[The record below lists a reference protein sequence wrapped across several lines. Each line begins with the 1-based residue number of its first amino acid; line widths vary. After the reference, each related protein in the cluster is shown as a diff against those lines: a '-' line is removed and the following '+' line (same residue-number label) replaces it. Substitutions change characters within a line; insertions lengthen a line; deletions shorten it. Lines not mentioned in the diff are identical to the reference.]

1 MPTGQPFTRL
11 CRSLAQ
17 SRHHG
22 RADLHIHTT
31 CSDGR
36 YTPAQVVELA
46 RRSGLPALAITDH
59 DTLAGIAPARKAAGD
74 SLEVIAGVEIST
86 VHEGRE
92 LHLLAYFVDRDD
104 GPLGEALRHLRERR
118 RHRFFAMADR
128 LRSLGV
134 PLEDDALTALADGET
149 VGRRHLAQLLVDSR
163 RAATVREAFQ
173 RFLGD
178 HGRVNV
184 PKERL
189 DVHEA
194 IDLVNEE
201 GGVAGWAHPGS
212 ACTWEALRDLYNS
225 GMRAIEVEWP
235 AVKQRRSR
243 ELRDWAK
250 ALGMAV
256 TGGSDCHGPDEP
268 RRAIGA
274 CGVNGEELDALRHH
288 ARQPTRT

>member
-1 MPTGQPFTRL
+1 MPSGQPFTNL
-11 CRSLAQ
+11 CRSLAA
-17 SRHHG
+17 SRHAA
-22 RADLHIHTT
+22 RVDLHLHTT

-59 DTLAGIAPARKAAGD
+59 DTLAGIAPARAVSGT

-86 VHEGRE
+86 VFEGRE
-92 LHLLAYFVDRDD
+92 LHLLAYFIERHD
-104 GPLGEALRHLRERR
+104 GPLAQALEHLRKRR
-118 RHRFFAMADR
+118 RERFFAMVER

-134 PLEDDALTALADGET
+134 SVDDCRLAQLSDVEA
-149 VGRRHLAQLLVDSR
+149 VGRRHLAQLLVDTK

-178 HGRVNV
+178 HGSVNV

-189 DVHEA
+189 DVRQA
-194 IDLVNEE
+194 IALVQAE
-201 GGVAGWAHPGS
+201 GGVAAWAHPG
-212 ACTWEALRDLYNS
+212 ADCTEASLRDLYNC
-225 GMRAIEVEWP
+225 GMRAVEVEWP
-235 AVKQRRSR
+235 SAKPRRSR
-243 ELRDWAK
+243 ELRDWAR

-268 RRAIGA
+268 RRCVGA
-274 CGVNGEELDALRHH
+274 CGISADELDLLRSHV
-288 ARQPTRT
+288 A